1 MKKISDVLA
10 DCRVDFQ
17 EIQEHRSIR
26 DALDLMGREGVGV
39 LLVRVGDRVSG
50 LFSHRE
56 LFEWMTGHGST
67 DLSLTALRSAM
78 NRDTGR
84 VELTD
89 SCCVAVDRLIKNGL
103 HYLTVVESG
112 HVVGVLSG
120 QAFLGAYT
128 RLLESELDH
137 LNRYLQDLHD
147 AGLD

>member
-1 MKKISDVLA
+1 MKRISDVLA

-17 EIQEHRSIR
+17 EIQERRSIQ
-26 DALDLMGREGVGV
+26 DVLNLMGREGIDVV
-39 LLVRVGDRVSG
+39 VVRDGDHLSG

-56 LFEWMTGHGST
+56 LFGWIADNGST
-67 DLSLTALRSAM
+67 DLSSTALSLTM
-78 NRDTGR
+78 NRNMGR
-84 VELTD
+84 VKLTD
-89 SCCVAVDRLIKNGL
+89 SCCVAVNQVIEGGSS
-103 HYLTVVESG
+103 YLTVVDSG
-112 HVVGVLSG
+112 QVVGILSA